1 MSISSEPQ
9 SPVLADSQARLCLV
23 LNALILPGLGTY
35 RCGARL
41 RGMVEMTLAL
51 GGCFWLL
58 RSLLVVGGDFLEDG
72 EILRAFKAH
81 AGGLFLGLGVAT
93 LAWLSGILFSWSLW
107 RNERARL
114 GWVP

>member
-1 MSISSEPQ
+1 MSISSGPQ
-9 SPVLADSQARLCLV
+9 PPVLADSQDRLCLV

-58 RSLLVVGGDFLEDG
+58 RSLLSFGGDFLEEG

-81 AGGLFLGLGVAT
+81 AGGLSLGLGVAT
-93 LAWLSGILFSWSLW
+93 LAWFSGIFFSWSRW
-107 RNERARL
+107 KNGRARL
-114 GWVP
+114 GGVP